1 MLYGRLCVCV
11 YGIFFSAI
19 SLNGLAVSIS
29 LLANS
34 FRICFFLNFPF
45 TRFHLDVDDV
55 LTWLVCSCHLLYT
68 LFFFLSIDYFSFI
81 SFPLSVVSFSQSLV
95 CTNSISTHFLCNIFA
110 GIFHF
115 RIYVCVCGCCKR
127 VMTVVSSFFSS
138 AVVAAAAASS
148 P

>member
-1 MLYGRLCVCV
+1 MLLKYSRSTCSMGDCVCV

-68 LFFFLSIDYFSFI
+68 LFFF
-81 SFPLSVVSFSQSLV
+81 SFPSTTFSSSPFLFRSF
-95 CTNSISTHFLCNIFA
+95 HFLNLSFAPIPYPHTFCVTFLLVYSIFV
-110 GIFHF
+110 FMC
-115 RIYVCVCGCCKR
+115 VCVW
-127 VMTVVSSFFSS
+127 ML
-138 AVVAAAAASS
+138 
-148 P
+148 